1 MFTSGKKRPAWEGCR
16 DEQNG
21 GDVVK
26 QGHELGLRQV
36 SVLIHPHGQAFG
48 ALECLTTPTVSPFSP
63 FLAPFEVLNIDV
75 STVTTHNLRDKA
87 HFSSTPGI

>member
-1 MFTSGKKRPAWEGCR
+1 MNK
-16 DEQNG
+16 NG

-26 QGHELGLRQV
+26 HGHELGLRQV

-75 STVTTHNLRDKA
+75 STVTTHNLRDEA
-87 HFSSTPGI
+87 HCSSTPGV